1 MSTTPLRRID
11 PSADP
16 VRQARVDL
24 AAIHRLASRNGF
36 DDGIWNHFTLVVPGT
51 TDRFLV
57 KPHGL
62 LMSEVT
68 ASNLVVSDFEGNIV
82 EGRGRIERTAYCIHS
97 QFHRMYAHAA
107 CVLHSHPRFATALTM
122 TKPGRLL
129 MIHQDVLQFYDR
141 VAYDDDFFGSGSTVE
156 EGGRMARV
164 AGDKPILVSA
174 NHGLT
179 TVGKTVAEAW
189 YDFYYFER
197 SCKYQYDAMAL
208 GQELRIVPEQIAQ
221 FTKSQ
226 GQDHRAESAV
236 LTLEA
241 MKRDLD
247 REEPDYKA

>member
-1 MSTTPLRRID
+1 MATTPLRRID
-11 PSADP
+11 PKSDP
-16 VRQARVDL
+16 VWQARVDL
-24 AAIHRLASRNGF
+24 AAVHRLANRFGF

-68 ASNLVVSDFEGNIV
+68 ASNLIVSDFEGNIL

-97 QFHRMYAHAA
+97 QFHRLYAHAA
-107 CVLHSHPRFATALTM
+107 CVLHAHPRYATALTM

-129 MIHQDVLQFYDR
+129 MIHQDVLKYYGR
-141 VAYDDDFFGSGSTVE
+141 VAYDDDFFGTGSTVE
-156 EGGRMARV
+156 EGGRMAKV
-164 AGDKPILVSA
+164 AGDKSILVSA

-179 TVGKTVAEAW
+179 TVGRTVAEAW

-197 SCKYQYDAMAL
+197 ACKYQYDAMAL

-221 FTKSQ
+221 FTK
-226 GQDHRAESAV
+226 GQSEEHMADSAV

-247 REEPDYKA
+247 REEPDYKE